1 MMDNTITISRC
12 EYELLIRAKSKN
24 ELVRAA
30 VMADSN
36 KYGLGDDTK
45 YALELILG
53 INNIEKADCGGH
65 TSIG

>member
-1 MMDNTITISRC
+1 MNLETITISSAITISRG
-12 EYELLIRAKSKN
+12 EYELLIRAKAKN

-30 VMADSN
+30 VMADTN

-53 INNIEKADCGGH
+53 INNIEKAD
-65 TSIG
+65 